1 MTARDD
7 ERDLLNRCAAAAKGE
22 VLGAADQREANV
34 FRLASMV
41 LRPRLPAES
50 TRLMTASEQYFR
62 QHPAEQV
69 ESAQVVRNGWVPSV
83 PRLRAMLTMQLRLA

>member
-1 MTARDD
+1 MTARDE

-22 VLGAADQREANV
+22 LMGAADQREANV

-50 TRLMTASEQYFR
+50 TRLRVASEQYFH
-62 QHPAEQV
+62 QHPAELV
-69 ESAQVVRNGWVPSV
+69 ESAQVVRNGWVMSV
-83 PRLRAMLTMQLRLA
+83 PRLRDMLTLQLHLG